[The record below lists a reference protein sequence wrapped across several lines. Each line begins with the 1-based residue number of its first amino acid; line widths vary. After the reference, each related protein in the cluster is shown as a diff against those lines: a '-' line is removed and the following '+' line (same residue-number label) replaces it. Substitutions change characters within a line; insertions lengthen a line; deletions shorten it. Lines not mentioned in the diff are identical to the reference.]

1 MAYAFGFPK
10 DVTDRISEMR
20 DWRWEMVRDGG
31 KTPSASCLN
40 WLTDDMWK
48 WAGYKGTTM
57 CVTPRRG
64 MPYYA
69 VESDSEDSDYGE
81 IVLNPKYWRGRR
93 WEKAVISI
101 DRYNPLK
108 RFTLGWRGGE
118 SHPKFI
124 EFQIQ
129 DDRRIHDM
137 AFQCEPCES

>member
-20 DWRWEMVRDGG
+20 DWRWEMVRSGG

-40 WLTDDMWK
+40 WLTDDKWK

-57 CVTPRRG
+57 CIRPRRG

-69 VESDSEDSDYGE
+69 VESDSEDLDYGE
-81 IVLNPKYWRGRR
+81 IVLSRGL
-93 WEKAVISI
+93 WSEKTISI

-108 RFTLGWRGGE
+108 SFTLRGPGGE
-118 SHPKFI
+118 IPPKFI